1 MILNFFFDE
10 EKSMDR
16 RRFIRTLKNKIYKY
30 VTVVSKKI
38 ISRKVL
44 KYQTKYS
51 NANHRKT
58 KIKCAELK
66 WKYIL
71 IFQLNLTERNPKC
84 KAGDHV

>member
-1 MILNFFFDE
+1 
-10 EKSMDR
+10 MDR
-16 RRFIRTLKNKIYKY
+16 GRFIRTLKDKIYKY

-58 KIKCAELK
+58 EIKSAELK
-66 WKYIL
+66 WKYVL
-71 IFQLNLTERNPKC
+71 IFQLNLTEKNPKY
-84 KAGDHV
+84 KAGDHVWVSKHENML

>member
-1 MILNFFFDE
+1 MTNFETNKWLEDNDIELFFDE
-10 EKSMDR
+10 GKSMDR
-16 RRFIRTLKNKIYKY
+16 GRFIRTLKDKIYKY

-58 KIKCAELK
+58 EIKSAELK
-66 WKYIL
+66 
-71 IFQLNLTERNPKC
+71 
-84 KAGDHV
+84 